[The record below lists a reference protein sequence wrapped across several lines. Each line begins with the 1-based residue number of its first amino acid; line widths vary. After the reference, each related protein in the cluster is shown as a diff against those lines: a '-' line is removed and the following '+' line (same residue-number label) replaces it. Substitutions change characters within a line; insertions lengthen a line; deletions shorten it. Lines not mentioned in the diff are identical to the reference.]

1 MSDDSHGVAQ
11 VGLNYHRLWDYIRE
25 SKIQEIYT
33 VQRVEGRIQIKAAPV
48 VQIDF
53 MGWHGWYN
61 CRYRQARSLNLLQI
75 ATLFDAKGCIVS
87 ITLASYEA

>member
-48 VQIDF
+48 V
-53 MGWHGWYN
+53 
-61 CRYRQARSLNLLQI
+61 
-75 ATLFDAKGCIVS
+75 
-87 ITLASYEA
+87 

>member
-25 SKIQEIYT
+25 SSIQEIYT

-48 VQIDF
+48 V
-53 MGWHGWYN
+53 
-61 CRYRQARSLNLLQI
+61 
-75 ATLFDAKGCIVS
+75 
-87 ITLASYEA
+87 